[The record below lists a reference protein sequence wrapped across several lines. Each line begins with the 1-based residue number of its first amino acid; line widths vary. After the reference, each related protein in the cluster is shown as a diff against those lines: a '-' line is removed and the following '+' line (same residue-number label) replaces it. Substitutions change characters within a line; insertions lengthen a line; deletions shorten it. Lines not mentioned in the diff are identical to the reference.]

1 MIKLQTKKDKY
12 AVPAVRPTR
21 AECAIGHQPHR
32 SGVGVHRNRTERRA
46 GRRVLAERAIRDF
59 G

>member
-1 MIKLQTKKDKY
+1 MINVQAKKDRR

-32 SGVGVHRNRTERRA
+32 SGVGIHRNRLDRRT
-46 GRRVLAERAIRDF
+46 GRRVDNERAIREYA
-59 G
+59 